1 MLLINHTLYVN
12 ELSQNINRGIKK
24 VYTKKTKIFYFL
36 SGIVITIAALFVS
49 GSDIVTNKNPQDDQ
63 YPQGYKI
70 VSPHLPDYMVFA
82 GEKVPL
88 ENFEVYERIERE
100 FIVNTYF
107 HSATIL
113 AIKRANRWFPVI
125 EPILKKNNIP
135 DDFKYLCVAESN
147 LENVISPAGAV
158 GFWQI
163 MKDAGKKYNLEINS
177 LIDERYNVE
186 KSTQAAC
193 DYLNDAYKLYGT
205 WTLAAAS
212 YNMGTNG
219 IDEQINKQKA
229 KNYYNLVLGIETD
242 RFVPRII
249 SLKYIMQNR
258 EAYGF
263 DIKDDEL
270 YQPFK
275 TYNVFLDSSVSSF
288 ADYAS
293 SYGIN
298 YKTLKLF
305 NPWLRD
311 NYLSNPNKDIYLIK
325 LPEKGSIELIN

>member
-1 MLLINHTLYVN
+1 V
-12 ELSQNINRGIKK
+12 S
-24 VYTKKTKIFYFL
+24 TKKTKIFYFL
-36 SGIVITIAALFVS
+36 SGIVITIAVLFVS
-49 GSDIVTNKNPQDDQ
+49 GSNIVTNKNLQDDQ
-63 YPQGYKI
+63 FPQGYRI
-70 VSPHLPDYMVFA
+70 VSPPLPDYMEFA
-82 GEKVPL
+82 EEKVPL

-113 AIKRANRWFPVI
+113 AIKRANRWFSLI

-147 LENVISPAGAV
+147 LENVVSPAGAV

-205 WTLAAAS
+205 WTLTAAS

-219 IDEQINKQKA
+219 IDEQIKKQKA
-229 KNYYNLVLGIETD
+229 TNYYNLVLGIETD

-275 TYNVFLDSSVSSF
+275 TYNVILDSSVSSF

-311 NYLSNPNKDIYLIK
+311 NYLSNPNKYIYLIK
-325 LPEKGSIELIN
+325 LPEKGSIELID

>member
-1 MLLINHTLYVN
+1 MN
-12 ELSQNINRGIKK
+12 
-24 VYTKKTKIFYFL
+24 TKKSKLFYFL
-36 SGIVITIAALFVS
+36 LGITLTISALLIS
-49 GSDIVTNKNPQDDQ
+49 GSDLITNKNLPDSSNIADDQ
-63 YPQGYKI
+63 YPQGYRI
-70 VSPHLPDYMVFA
+70 VSPHMPGYMEFA

-100 FIVNTYF
+100 LIVNTYF

-113 AIKRANRWFPVI
+113 AIKRVNRWFPVI

-193 DYLNDAYKLYGT
+193 DYLNDSYKLYGT
-205 WTLAAAS
+205 WTLTAAS

-219 IDEQINKQKA
+219 IDEQIKKQKA
-229 KNYYNLVLGIETD
+229 KNYYNLVLGMETD
-242 RFVPRII
+242 RFLPRII
-249 SLKYIMQNR
+249 SLKYIMQNW

-275 TYNVFLDSSVSSF
+275 TYNVVLDSSVSSF
-288 ADYAS
+288 ADYAA

-311 NYLSNPNKDIYLIK
+311 NYLSNPNKTVYTIK
-325 LPEKGSIELIN
+325 LPEKGSIELID

>member
-1 MLLINHTLYVN
+1 V
-12 ELSQNINRGIKK
+12 S
-24 VYTKKTKIFYFL
+24 TKKTKIFYLL

-63 YPQGYKI
+63 FPQGYRI
-70 VSPHLPDYMVFA
+70 VSPPLPDYMEFA

-100 FIVNTYF
+100 FIINTYF

-113 AIKRANRWFPVI
+113 AIKRANRWFPLI
-125 EPILKKNNIP
+125 EPTLKKNNIP

-205 WTLAAAS
+205 WTLTAAS

-219 IDEQINKQKA
+219 IDEQIKKQKA

-275 TYNVFLDSSVSSF
+275 TFNVVLDSSVSSF

-311 NYLSNPNKDIYLIK
+311 NYLSNPNKNIYLIK
-325 LPEKGSIELIN
+325 LPEKGSIELID

>member
-1 MLLINHTLYVN
+1 M
-12 ELSQNINRGIKK
+12 
-24 VYTKKTKIFYFL
+24 YTKKTKIFYFL

-163 MKDAGKKYNLEINS
+163 MKDAGKKYNLETNS

>member
-1 MLLINHTLYVN
+1 M
-12 ELSQNINRGIKK
+12 
-24 VYTKKTKIFYFL
+24 YTKKTKIFYFL

>member
-1 MLLINHTLYVN
+1 MRVKHSNL
-12 ELSQNINRGIKK
+12 
-24 VYTKKTKIFYFL
+24 FYFL
-36 SGIVITIAALFVS
+36 SGIVITILVIVLSA
-49 GSDIVTNKNPQDDQ
+49 SDVLTKDSLSSSPNESSDQ

-70 VSPHLPDYMVFA
+70 ITPRLPEYMEFA
-82 GEKVPL
+82 GENVPL

-113 AIKRANRWFPVI
+113 AIKRTNRWFPVI
-125 EPILKKNNIP
+125 EPILKKNNVP

-147 LENVISPAGAV
+147 LENVTSPAGAV

-163 MKDAGKKYNLEINS
+163 MKDAGKKYRLEISS
-177 LIDERYNVE
+177 LIDDRYNVE

-193 DYLNDAYKLYGT
+193 DYLNDSYLLYGT
-205 WTLAAAS
+205 WAMAAAS

-219 IDEQINKQKA
+219 VDEQITKQKA
-229 KNYYNLVLGIETD
+229 KNYYNLVLGAETN
-242 RFVPRII
+242 RYLARII

-275 TYNVFLDSSVSSF
+275 TYDVLLDSPVNSF
-288 ADYAS
+288 ADYAA

-311 NYLSNPNKDIYLIK
+311 NYLSNPNRDIYIIK
-325 LPEKGSIELIN
+325 LPEKGSIELID